1 MKENDGNTILK
12 STDFGEIPNH
22 WKFDRCEKAITF
34 FGGAAFKSTDQVE
47 EGIPWLKIANI
58 GINKAVWDSKSF
70 LPTSFIETSKRYL
83 LNEGDLVMALTRPVL
98 NGRLK
103 ITKLKKEETPA
114 LLNQRVAKV
123 IVKNGN
129 DLDFIYQLLQT
140 PYFSYNMEV
149 RMAGTD
155 PPNIGNKDL
164 YQIKIP
170 LPPLPEQQKI
180 AEILST
186 WDQAI
191 STSEKLIEEL
201 KLRNKGLA
209 QLLFTGNKRLK
220 GFDKDWK
227 KYHYSD
233 ILKKIKRPIEWN
245 DETLYNLIS
254 VRRRSGGIFYRDALY
269 GHQIKVKNLNTAKTG
284 DFLFS
289 KMQIVHGASALV
301 TPEFDGAKISGS
313 YISVRAKDESI
324 LSMEFFNW
332 YSKLPRFYH
341 QTFISSYGVHIEKM
355 TFDFELFLTETIH
368 LPSLEEQQAI
378 VSVLKEADKELQLN
392 QQQLDTLKEQKKG
405 LMQKL
410 LTGEIRVKTE

>member
-1 MKENDGNTILK
+1 MA
-12 STDFGEIPNH
+12 EIVDIPQGYKKTKLGIIPDS
-22 WKFDRCEKAITF
+22 WKVQRLEDTCSH
-34 FGGAAFKSTDQVE
+34 FKS
-47 EGIPWLKIANI
+47 GI
-58 GINKAVWDSKSF
+58 GI
-70 LPTSFIETSKRYL
+70 TSKNIFETGDIPVYGGNGLRGYTNRYSHEGEYVLIGRQGALCGNIQFVKGKSYISEHAIAVQANEQNVLAYLRYKLEQERLNRYSESSAQPGLSVAKL
-83 LNEGDLVMALTRPVL
+83 L
-98 NGRLK
+98 
-103 ITKLKKEETPA
+103 KLK
-114 LLNQRVAKV
+114 VA
-123 IVKNGN
+123 
-129 DLDFIYQLLQT
+129 
-140 PYFSYNMEV
+140 
-149 RMAGTD
+149 
-155 PPNIGNKDL
+155 
-164 YQIKIP
+164 

-191 STSEKLIEEL
+191 STTQKLIDEL

-209 QLLFTGNKRLK
+209 QQLLTGKKRLK
-220 GFDKDWK
+220 GFDRNWK
-227 KYHYSD
+227 KHHYSG
-233 ILKKIKRPIEWN
+233 ILKKVKRPLKWD
-245 DETLYNLIS
+245 DEALYNLIS

-313 YISVRAKDESI
+313 YISVRAKDEST
-324 LSMEFFNW
+324 LSMDFFNW

-368 LPSLEEQQAI
+368 LPSIQGQQAI
-378 VSVLKEADKELQLN
+378 VSVLNEADKELQLH
-392 QQQLDTLKEQKKG
+392 QEQLDTLKEQKKG

-410 LTGEIRVKTE
+410 LTGEVRTI

>member
-1 MKENDGNTILK
+1 MNLLTHISEWKACEFGKLVTKPKEKLDPKTQKEFQCIELEHIEQEIGLINGYANSKELSSIKNKFQVGDTLFGKLRPYLK
-12 STDFGEIPNH
+12 KYWLAEFEGGCSSEIWVLRSNP
-22 WKFDRCEKAITF
+22 D
-34 FGGAAFKSTDQVE
+34 VM
-47 EGIPWLKIANI
+47 
-58 GINKAVWDSKSF
+58 DSKYLFYLVQTHRFIQVTNVTSGSKMPRADWSF
-70 LPTSFIETSKRYL
+70 VSNFPFAIPTI
-83 LNEGDLVMALTRPVL
+83 
-98 NGRLK
+98 
-103 ITKLKKEETPA
+103 
-114 LLNQRVAKV
+114 
-123 IVKNGN
+123 
-129 DLDFIYQLLQT
+129 
-140 PYFSYNMEV
+140 
-149 RMAGTD
+149 
-155 PPNIGNKDL
+155 
-164 YQIKIP
+164 
-170 LPPLPEQQKI
+170 PEQQKI

-191 STSEKLIEEL
+191 STTQKLIDEL

-209 QLLFTGNKRLK
+209 QQLLTGKKRLK
-220 GFDKDWK
+220 GFESKWK

-233 ILKKIKRPIEWN
+233 ILKKVKRPVKWDDKE
-245 DETLYNLIS
+245 LYNLIS

-324 LSMEFFNW
+324 LSMEFLNW
-332 YSKLPRFYH
+332 YSKLPKFYH

-368 LPSLEEQQAI
+368 LPSLKEQQAI
-378 VSVLKEADKELQLN
+378 VSVLNEADKELQLH
-392 QQQLDTLKEQKKG
+392 QKQIDTLKEQKKG

-410 LTGEIRVKTE
+410 LTGEIRVQIGNE